1 MNKQFAIFDMDG
13 TLVDSMIYWTA
24 LAKEFL
30 SRKGITSISDE
41 VFNTIRPMTMTESST
56 FFIKEF
62 NLSGTVESVIEEQ
75 NQIMTGHYLND
86 IDLKNGVRE
95 YLEILRGRNVR
106 MCVASATPKPLI
118 EACLKRLSV
127 LDYFEFIMSCE
138 EVGSGKSKPD
148 VYYACAKRF
157 NVNVQD
163 IAVYEDTI
171 FAGTTAKKADFY
183 LIGVYDDAAGDS
195 WKDIVELADETI
207 IDWADSCRN
216 L

>member
-1 MNKQFAIFDMDG
+1 
-13 TLVDSMIYWTA
+13 
-24 LAKEFL
+24 
-30 SRKGITSISDE
+30 
-41 VFNTIRPMTMTESST
+41 
-56 FFIKEF
+56 
-62 NLSGTVESVIEEQ
+62 
-75 NQIMTGHYLND
+75 
-86 IDLKNGVRE
+86 
-95 YLEILRGRNVR
+95 
-106 MCVASATPKPLI
+106 
-118 EACLKRLSV
+118 
-127 LDYFEFIMSCE
+127 MSCE

-148 VYYACAKRF
+148 VYYECAKRF
-157 NVNVQD
+157 NANVQD